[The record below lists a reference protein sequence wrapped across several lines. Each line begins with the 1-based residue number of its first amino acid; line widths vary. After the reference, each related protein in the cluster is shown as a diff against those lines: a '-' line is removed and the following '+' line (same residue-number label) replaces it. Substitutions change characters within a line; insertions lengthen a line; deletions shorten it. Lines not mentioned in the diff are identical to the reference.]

1 MGNPAILGLTTGVPA
16 GPYAQSDILEH
27 FLKLQGPAN
36 RRGRAMR
43 AIFERAGVGF
53 RYMVASEGYFS
64 QERTTQ
70 ARNDLYMGSAIPL
83 GEDTIRRGLDAV
95 GCAPN
100 EIDDLFVV
108 SCTGF
113 NIPGLDLHV
122 ARRLGMRPDLRRTC
136 VLGMGCYAAF
146 PALLRAREATAAR
159 PGRLAVVLALE
170 LCSLHMQLDDT
181 AENVVSSALFAD
193 GAAMALVGDDPA
205 RVGRSPYGTP
215 RLIHSATYC
224 DYQTL
229 EHMAFT
235 VTDHGYRMYLS
246 SYVPEL
252 LASQIDR
259 FVDGMLAEVGLGR
272 GDVRF
277 WGVHPGSDKIVDYV
291 QAKLGLTDAQVEDS
305 HGVLYDYGNMSS
317 ATILFVLERIQRCGK
332 PSPGDYGVL
341 LAFGPGLTMEGLLV
355 QW

>member
-1 MGNPAILGLTTGVPA
+1 MTTPAILGLTTGVPA
-16 GPYAQSDILEH
+16 GRYAQSDIVEH
-27 FLKLQGPAN
+27 FLKIQGPQN
-36 RRGRAMR
+36 RRARAMR
-43 AIFERAGVGF
+43 LIFERAGVGY
-53 RYMVASEGYFS
+53 RHMVAYEDYFAK
-64 QERTTQ
+64 ERTTQ
-70 ARNDLYMGSAIPL
+70 ARNDLYMQAAVPL
-83 GEDTIRRGLDAV
+83 AEDTIRRGLDSV
-95 GCAPN
+95 GCAPD
-100 EIDDLFVV
+100 EVDDLFIV

-122 ARRLGMRPDLRRTC
+122 AGRLGMRPDLRRTC

-146 PALLRAREATAAR
+146 PALERAREATAAR

-170 LCSLHMQLDDT
+170 LCSLHMQIDDT

-205 RVGRSPYGTP
+205 RVGRAPHGTP
-215 RLIHSATYC
+215 RLVHSATYC

-235 VTDHGYRMYLS
+235 VTDHGFRMYLS

-252 LASQIDR
+252 LASKIDR
-259 FVDGMLAEVGLGR
+259 FVDGLLTEIGLER
-272 GDVRF
+272 GAVRF

-291 QAKLGLTDAQVEDS
+291 QDKLGLTDAQVEDS
-305 HGVLYDYGNMSS
+305 HAVLYDYGNMSS
-317 ATILFVLERIQRCGK
+317 ATILFVLERIQRCRQ
-332 PSPGDYGVL
+332 PAPGDYGVL